1 MIQVYD
7 TKIYINQFKN
17 GGQNDSCIWKHV
29 SHRGA
34 NDKANKNTLT
44 VCSCHVTFEF
54 KSESTLYSCL
64 YVKELLIR
72 NRDEI

>member
-1 MIQVYD
+1 MVVKMTAAFGNMCLTEELMI
-7 TKIYINQFKN
+7 KLIK
-17 GGQNDSCIWKHV
+17 S
-29 SHRGA
+29 
-34 NDKANKNTLT
+34 TLT